1 MIGNSPNFNLATKA
15 MRRVGR
21 ILLRDFVEVRQLQ
34 ASVKGTR
41 EFTERAWHAAESA
54 LLEELKETRPYYG
67 YRCRKLGSETGEDST
82 RQWVIN
88 AMDGA
93 ANFSR
98 GIPRWAL
105 SVALVHKKQTVL
117 SLIYDALENEMFAA
131 EKGVGSWL
139 NGTRIRTSKKARLSE
154 FLAAT
159 EFSRR
164 SQELENQVS
173 TFECVVRSVGNVR
186 LLGAVSLDLASV
198 SCGRLDAYWNTG
210 LTPSDLPA
218 AAHLVAEAG
227 GLVETI
233 DNSAGRQRGLIAAG
247 NTGFA
252 PFALLLRGNAAG
264 DALATPG
271 GEPRGRQPLDR
282 R

>member
-1 MIGNSPNFNLATKA
+1 MIGNSPNFNLASKA

-41 EFTERAWHAAESA
+41 EFTERAWQVAESS

-67 YRCRKLGSETGEDST
+67 YQCRKLGSNAGADPT

-88 AMDGA
+88 AMEGV

-98 GIPRWAL
+98 GLPRWAL
-105 SVALVHKKQTVL
+105 SVALVHKNQTVL

-154 FLAAT
+154 FVAAT
-159 EFSRR
+159 EFSGR
-164 SQELENQVS
+164 SQELESQVS
-173 TFECVVRSVGNVR
+173 TFERVVRSVENVR

-198 SCGRLDAYWNTG
+198 SCGRLDAYWNDG
-210 LTPSDLPA
+210 VTPSDLPA

-227 GLVETI
+227 GLIETI
-233 DNSAGRQRGLIAAG
+233 DSSKGRQRGLIAAG

-252 PFALLLRGNAAG
+252 PFALLLRSDAAG
-264 DALATPG
+264 ALATPG

>member
-1 MIGNSPNFNLATKA
+1 MIGNSPNFNLASKA

-21 ILLRDFVEVRQLQ
+21 ILLRDFTEVRQLQ

-41 EFTERAWHAAESA
+41 EFTERAWQAAEST

-67 YRCRKLGSETGEDST
+67 YRCQKLGSEPGQDPT

-98 GIPRWAL
+98 GLPRWAL
-105 SVALVHKKQTVL
+105 SVALAHKSRTVL

-154 FLAAT
+154 FVAAT
-159 EFSRR
+159 ELAGDRK
-164 SQELENQVS
+164 ELGDQVS
-173 TFECVVRSVGNVR
+173 IFERVAKSVGNVR

-233 DNSAGRQRGLIAAG
+233 DSSSGRQRGLIAAG

-252 PFALLLRGNAAG
+252 PFALLLRGDAAAG
-264 DALATPG
+264 ASATPG